1 MLKASSD
8 VPCPSGER
16 PERFKALRSPP
27 GGPLAR
33 LPLRSAAL
41 LGRARWSACSLPQGT
56 GTCCSLCPDG
66 SFPVG
71 TWLPPYPLHRP
82 PTKSCHIR
90 PQPFLCSFFALSPFV
105 ELTTGQY
112 ITSFCLFALSPAFS
126 RYTELHKGTRLPGF
140 CLMMYLLCL
149 SWSLACSSMSEG
161 QE

>member
-1 MLKASSD
+1 MCHVPRGKGQSASRTCAARRVGLWPASRCAL
-8 VPCPSGER
+8 PPS
-16 PERFKALRSPP
+16 
-27 GGPLAR
+27 
-33 LPLRSAAL
+33 
-41 LGRARWSACSLPQGT
+41 SACSLPQGT
-56 GTCCSLCPDG
+56 GTCCSLCPEG

-71 TWLPPYPLHRP
+71 TWLPPYPLHGGLSGP

-105 ELTTGQY
+105 ELTTGPC

-126 RYTELHKGTRLPGF
+126 RYTELHKGTRLSGF